1 MQPPA
6 LGPRVL
12 LRQLREVMAE
22 PENAQDRL
30 DKITKLIA
38 ANVVAEVCSIYVMR
52 PGRELELFASK
63 GLKQEAVHN
72 TRMTINEGLVG
83 TIAANSQMLNLPN
96 AQDHPAFKFMPETG
110 EEVFHSFLGVPILK
124 NGNPIGV
131 LVVQNETRR
140 HYSSEEEEA
149 VQTTAMV
156 LAEIISSGEL
166 DEVTN
171 PTEADVAHL
180 RSHFLNGEA
189 VVPGIAI
196 GHVVLHEPRV
206 VISNFVASDVGQEVE
221 RLKTAI
227 EQLRGQI
234 DQMITTSNTPR
245 SGEYSEVLETYRMF
259 ANDRGWVER
268 IVSAVETGLTAEAAV
283 ERVQN
288 ENRARLSKAADAY
301 LRERMTDLDDLAN
314 RLLRGL
320 TGTAQT
326 AAQDELPDAAVLVA
340 RTMGPAELLDY
351 DRSKIFGLV
360 LEDAGSNSH
369 VAIVARA
376 LGIPVV
382 GELDGI
388 VELVDTGDDIIIDG
402 SNGEA
407 HVRPNGEVVEAYGEK
422 VQFYARKQAK
432 FAQLRDEPAVTRDGM
447 AISLNINAGLMVD
460 LPHLS
465 DSGADGIGLFRTE
478 LQFMIA
484 RSFPRQ
490 DAQMQHYK
498 TVLEAAG
505 DKPVVFRSLD
515 IGSDKNLPYLSGFKE
530 DNPALGWRGLRMS
543 LSRPAFLQL
552 QLRALLQAAAG
563 KPLNLMFPFVASLA
577 EFVQA
582 KEVVEKEIRRLTQA
596 GHPIPVA
603 IKLGIMIEV
612 PSIVWQL
619 DDVLPEVDFVSVGS
633 NDLAQYLFASDRAE
647 SALVQRYD
655 LLSPVFLRVLA
666 EIAAK
671 CKKHTVPVTLCGEMA
686 GSPLE
691 AMALIA
697 VGYRSISMAP
707 AAIGPVKAM
716 IIGLDQA
723 RLAKFVEPLIDTP
736 SSSIRPQ
743 LHAFARGNNI
753 PV

>member
-22 PENAQDRL
+22 QENAQDRL
-30 DKITKLIA
+30 DKITRLIA

-52 PGRELELFASK
+52 PGRELELFATR

-72 TRMTINEGLVG
+72 TRMAINEGLVG
-83 TIAANSQMLNLPN
+83 TIAATSQMLNLSD
-96 AQDHPAFKFMPETG
+96 AQNHPAFKFMPETG
-110 EEVFHSFLGVPILK
+110 EEVFNSFLGVPILK

-131 LVVQNETRR
+131 LVVQNETLR

-180 RSHFLNGEA
+180 RAHFLNGEA

-206 VISNFVASDVGQEVE
+206 VISNFVASDVDQEVA

-227 EQLRGQI
+227 DQLRGQI
-234 DQMITTSNTPR
+234 DQMITTSDTPG

-259 ANDRGWVER
+259 ANDRGWVAR
-268 IVSAVETGLTAEAAV
+268 IISAVETGLTAEAAV

-288 ENRARLSKAADAY
+288 ENRARLSKAADPY

-351 DRSKIFGLV
+351 DRAKIFGLV

-382 GELDGI
+382 GELEGI

-402 SNGEA
+402 SNGEV

-490 DAQMQHYK
+490 DAQIQHYK

-515 IGSDKNLPYLSGFKE
+515 IGSDKKLPYLSGFKE

-563 KPLNLMFPFVASLA
+563 KTLNIMFPFVASLA
-577 EFVQA
+577 EFTQA
-582 KEVVEKEIRRLTQA
+582 KEVVEKEIRRLSQA
-596 GHPIPVA
+596 NHRVPVA
-603 IKLGIMIEV
+603 VKLGIMIEV

-647 SALVQRYD
+647 SSLVKRYD

-666 EIAAK
+666 EISAK
-671 CKKHTVPVTLCGEMA
+671 CKGHNVPVTLCGEMA
-686 GSPLE
+686 GTPLE

-716 IIGLDQA
+716 IVGLDQVK
-723 RLAKFVEPLIDTP
+723 LTKFVEPLIDIP
-736 SSSIRPQ
+736 SPSIRPQ

>member
-12 LRQLREVMAE
+12 LRQLREVMAG
-22 PENAQDRL
+22 PENAQGRL

-52 PGRELELFASK
+52 PGRELELFATK

-72 TRMTINEGLVG
+72 TRMALNEGLVG
-83 TIAANSQMLNLPN
+83 TIAATSQMLNLSE
-96 AQDHPAFKFMPETG
+96 AQKHPAFKYMPETG
-110 EEVFHSFLGVPILK
+110 EEIFQSFLGVPILK

-131 LVVQNETRR
+131 LVVQNETQR

-156 LAEIISSGEL
+156 LAEIIASGEFE
-166 DEVTN
+166 DVASTSQ
-171 PTEADVAHL
+171 TDVAHL
-180 RSHFLNGEA
+180 APHFLNGEA

-206 VISNFVASDVGQEVE
+206 VIDNFVAADVDQEVL
-221 RLKTAI
+221 RLRAAI
-227 EQLRGQI
+227 DELRGQI
-234 DQMITTSNTPR
+234 DQMINTSDTPR
-245 SGEYSEVLETYRMF
+245 GADYSEVLETYRMF

-268 IVSAVETGLTAEAAV
+268 IVSAVETGLTAEVSV

-288 ENRARLSKAADAY
+288 ENRARLSRAADPY

-314 RLLRGL
+314 RLLRVL
-320 TGTAQT
+320 TGTAAT
-326 AAQDELPDAAVLVA
+326 AAQEVLPENAVLVA

-376 LGIPVV
+376 LDIPVV
-382 GELDGI
+382 GDLKGI
-388 VELVDTGDDIIIDG
+388 VELVDTGNDIIIDG

-407 HVRPNGEVVEAYGEK
+407 HVRPIGEVVAAYAEK
-422 VQFYARKQAK
+422 IRFYARKQAR
-432 FAQLRDEPAVTRDGM
+432 FAKLRDVAAVTRDGVPI
-447 AISLNINAGLMVD
+447 ALHINAGLMVD
-460 LPHLS
+460 LPHLA
-465 DSGADGIGLFRTE
+465 DSGANGIGLFRTE

-484 RSFPRQ
+484 RSFPRYN
-490 DAQMQHYK
+490 AQVEHYK

-515 IGSDKNLPYLSGFKE
+515 IGSDKKLPYLTGFKE

-543 LSRPAFLQL
+543 LSRPAFLKL
-552 QLRALLQAAAG
+552 QVRALLQAAAG
-563 KPLNLMFPFVASLA
+563 KTLNVMFPFVASLS
-577 EFVQA
+577 EFLAA
-582 KEVVEKEIRRLTQA
+582 KQVIEQENHRQKQA
-596 GHPIPVA
+596 GHPVPVE
-603 IKLGIMIEV
+603 IRLGIMIEV
-612 PSIVWQL
+612 PAIVWQL
-619 DDVLPEVDFVSVGS
+619 DDVLAEVDFVSVGS

-647 SALVQRYD
+647 SSLVKRYD
-655 LLSPVFLRVLA
+655 LLSPVFLRVLRK
-666 EIAAK
+666 ITRK
-671 CKKHTVPVTLCGEMA
+671 CKKHGVPVTLCGEMA
-686 GSPLE
+686 GNPLE

-697 VGYRSISMAP
+697 TGFRSISMAP
-707 AAIGPVKAM
+707 ASIGPVKAM
-716 IIGLDQA
+716 ILGLDQTK
-723 RLAKFVEPLIDTP
+723 LTKFVKPLIDTP
-736 SSSIRPQ
+736 SQSIRPQ
-743 LHAFARGNNI
+743 LHAFARGNKI

>member
-12 LRQLREVMAE
+12 LRQLREVMAG

-38 ANVVAEVCSIYVMR
+38 ANVVAEVCSIYIMR
-52 PGRELELFASK
+52 PGRELELFATR

-72 TRMTINEGLVG
+72 TRMALDEGLVG
-83 TIAANSQMLNLPN
+83 TIAATAQMLNLSD
-96 AQDHPAFKFMPETG
+96 AQNHPAFKFMPETG
-110 EEVFHSFLGVPILK
+110 EEVFRSFLGVPILK
-124 NGNPIGV
+124 NGHPIGV
-131 LVVQNETRR
+131 LVVQNQTRR
-140 HYSSEEEEA
+140 QYSSEEEEA

-156 LAEIISSGEL
+156 LAEIISSGGL
-166 DEVTN
+166 DDVTN
-171 PTEADVAHL
+171 AREADIAHL

-206 VISNFVASDVGQEVE
+206 VITNFVASDVDLEVQ
-221 RLKTAI
+221 RLRAAI
-227 EQLRGQI
+227 DQLRGQV
-234 DQMITTSNTPR
+234 DQMITSNDTAR
-245 SGEYSEVLETYRMF
+245 SGDYSDVLETYRMF

-268 IVSAVETGLTAEAAV
+268 IVSAVETGLTAEVAV

-288 ENRARLSKAADAY
+288 ENRARLSKAADPY

-320 TGTAQT
+320 TGTAWT
-326 AAQDELPDAAVLVA
+326 AARDVLPDAAVLVA

-376 LGIPVV
+376 LEIPLV
-382 GELDGI
+382 GNLAGI
-388 VELVDTGDDIIIDG
+388 VELVDTGGDIIVDG
-402 SNGEA
+402 SNGEV
-407 HVRPNGEVVEAYGEK
+407 HVRPNGEVVAAYAEK
-422 VQFYARKQAK
+422 VRFYARKQAR
-432 FAQLRDEPAVTRDGM
+432 FAELRDVPAITRDGVP
-447 AISLNINAGLMVD
+447 ISLHINAGLMVD
-460 LPHLS
+460 LPQLA
-465 DSGADGIGLFRTE
+465 DSGASGIGLFRTE

-484 RSFPRQ
+484 RSFPRH
-490 DAQMQHYK
+490 DAQVEHYK
-498 TVLEAAG
+498 TVLKAAG

-515 IGSDKNLPYLSGFKE
+515 IGSDKKLPYLAGFKE
-530 DNPALGWRGLRMS
+530 HNPALGWRGLRMS
-543 LSRPAFLQL
+543 LSRPAFLKL
-552 QLRALLQAAAG
+552 QVRALLQAGAG
-563 KPLNLMFPFVASLA
+563 KTLNLMFPFVANLS
-577 EFVQA
+577 EFLQA
-582 KEVVEKEIRRLTQA
+582 KQIIEQENHRQTLA
-596 GHPIPVA
+596 GHAVPSKIR
-603 IKLGIMIEV
+603 LGIMIEV

-619 DDVLPEVDFVSVGS
+619 DDILAEVDFVSVGS

-647 SALVQRYD
+647 SSLVRRYD
-655 LLSPVFLRVLA
+655 LLSPVFLRVLRQ
-666 EIAAK
+666 IARQCNARQ
-671 CKKHTVPVTLCGEMA
+671 VPVTLCGEMA

-697 VGYRSISMAP
+697 VGFRSISMAP
-707 AAIGPVKAM
+707 ASIGPIKAM
-716 IIGLDQA
+716 ILGLDQA
-723 RLAKFVEPLIDTP
+723 KLTKFAEPLIDTP
-736 SSSIRPQ
+736 IPSIRTQ
-743 LHAFARGNNI
+743 LHAFARGNKI

>member
-1 MQPPA
+1 MHPPA

-22 PENAQDRL
+22 PQNAQDRL
-30 DKITKLIA
+30 DKITQLIA

-52 PGRELELFASK
+52 PGRVLELFATK
-63 GLKQEAVHN
+63 GLKKEAVHK
-72 TRMTINEGLVG
+72 TRLSLDEGLVG
-83 TIAANSQMLNLPN
+83 TIAATSQMLNLSD
-96 AQDHPAFKFMPETG
+96 AQNHPSFKFMPETG
-110 EEVFHSFLGVPILK
+110 EEVFQSFLGVPVLK
-124 NGNPIGV
+124 NGSPIGV

-140 HYSSEEEEA
+140 QYSSEEEEA

-166 DEVTN
+166 DDVTSTTEV
-171 PTEADVAHL
+171 DVAHL
-180 RSHFLNGEA
+180 RSHFLSGET
-189 VVPGIAI
+189 VVAGIAI

-206 VISNFVASDVGQEVE
+206 VIANFVARDIDQEVL
-221 RLKTAI
+221 RLRAAI
-227 EQLRGQI
+227 EDLRGQV
-234 DQMITTSNTPR
+234 DKMILTSNSPGG
-245 SGEYSEVLETYRMF
+245 GEYSEVLETYRMF

-268 IVSAVETGLTAEAAV
+268 IVSAVETGLTAEVAV

-288 ENRARLSKAADAY
+288 ENRARLSKAADPY

-314 RLLRGL
+314 RLLRVL

-326 AAQDELPDAAVLVA
+326 AAQDVLPEAAVLVA

-351 DRSKIFGLV
+351 DRSKISGLV

-382 GELDGI
+382 GKLEGI
-388 VELVDTGDDIIIDG
+388 VDLVDTGDDIIIDG
-402 SNGEA
+402 SSGEA
-407 HVRPNGEVVEAYGEK
+407 HIRPSSEVVAAYAEK

-432 FAQLRDEPAVTRDGM
+432 FDELRDSPAVTRDGLP
-447 AISLNINAGLMVD
+447 ISLNINAGLMVD

-484 RSFPRQ
+484 RSFPRH
-490 DAQMQHYK
+490 DAQVKHYK
-498 TVLEAAG
+498 TVFEAAG

-515 IGSDKNLPYLSGFKE
+515 IGSDKKLPYLSGFKE

-543 LSRPAFLQL
+543 LSRPAFLKL
-552 QLRALLQAAAG
+552 QVRALLQAAGG
-563 KPLNLMFPFVASLA
+563 KTLNIMFPFVASLS
-577 EFVQA
+577 EFIQA
-582 KEVVEKEIRRLTQA
+582 KQIVEQEKRRLRQTGQLV
-596 GHPIPVA
+596 PEQVR
-603 IKLGIMIEV
+603 LGIMIEV

-619 DDVLPEVDFVSVGS
+619 DDVLGEVDFVSVGS

-647 SALVQRYD
+647 SNLAQRYD
-655 LLSPVFLRVLA
+655 LLSPVFLRVLR
-666 EIAAK
+666 EISSK
-671 CKKHTVPVTLCGEMA
+671 CKKHNVPVTLCGEMA
-686 GSPLE
+686 GKPLE

-697 VGYRSISMAP
+697 AGYRSISMAP

-716 IIGLDQA
+716 ILGLDQMA
-723 RLAKFVEPLIDTP
+723 LSKFVEPLIDTP
-736 SSSIRPQ
+736 SQSIRAQ